1 MKMWKTLWKTFFN
14 VNYSFYSSFDLPV
27 VIVRPFNTYGPR
39 QSGRAV
45 IPTIITQIANRQHTI
60 KLGATNPTRD
70 FSFAQDT
77 VSGFIAAL
85 TSDSGLGEVIN
96 LGSNFEISIRDT
108 AKLISELMGTNIE
121 ILSDE
126 ERIRPDNSEVERL
139 WADNSKAKEF
149 FGWEPKYKGFE
160 GFKDGLI
167 KTINWFSQAENLNK
181 YKSEMY
187 NL

>member
-1 MKMWKTLWKTFFN
+1 MG
-14 VNYSFYSSFDLPV
+14 S
-27 VIVRPFNTYGPR
+27 I
-39 QSGRAV
+39 
-45 IPTIITQIANRQHTI
+45 H
-60 KLGATNPTRD
+60 PTRD
-70 FSFAQDT
+70 FNYVQDT
-77 VSGFIAAL
+77 VDGFIAAL
-85 TSDSGLGEVIN
+85 KAENAFGETIN

-181 YKSEMY
+181 YKSEIY